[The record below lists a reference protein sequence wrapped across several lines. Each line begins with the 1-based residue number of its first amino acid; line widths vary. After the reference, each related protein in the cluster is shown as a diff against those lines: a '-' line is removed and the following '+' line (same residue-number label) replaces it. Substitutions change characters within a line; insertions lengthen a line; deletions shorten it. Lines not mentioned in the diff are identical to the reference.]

1 MADEQNRLT
10 EEPAVFS
17 GRSRIV
23 CTPGDITPDNVRQ
36 LLDRARL
43 VHAKNASDIDYLRRY
58 FLGYQPVLKRVKEV
72 RPDIRNVVVEN
83 RAYQIAK
90 DRADSLTGEPIAYS
104 AHSTTDS
111 CEDAEKSSD
120 LLSHKVQR
128 LNDCCVAADKHAC
141 DMEIVQWMC
150 ICGVGYR
157 LIMPNPGKG
166 GMDRDKPFRVA
177 CLDPRSTFVVYA
189 NDVFHEPLFADTYVR
204 HEVTGELIHTLYTA
218 DSVFTITDSTVEQD
232 PNPLGMVPIIEY
244 AANSERMGVFEAV
257 LSLLDAI
264 NEVESN
270 RVDGIA
276 QFVQS
281 LMVLENVEFESDDS
295 E

>member
-1 MADEQNRLT
+1 
-10 EEPAVFS
+10 
-17 GRSRIV
+17 
-23 CTPGDITPDNVRQ
+23 
-36 LLDRARL
+36 
-43 VHAKNASDIDYLRRY
+43 
-58 FLGYQPVLKRVKEV
+58 
-72 RPDIRNVVVEN
+72 
-83 RAYQIAK
+83 
-90 DRADSLTGEPIAYS
+90 
-104 AHSTTDS
+104 
-111 CEDAEKSSD
+111 
-120 LLSHKVQR
+120 
-128 LNDCCVAADKHAC
+128 
-141 DMEIVQWMC
+141 MEIVQWMC

-257 LSLLDAI
+257 LSMLDAI

-295 E
+295 EKEFAAMLKLGCIYIRSTDENKASVQMLTAELNQDQTQTLVDELYKTVLSIWT